1 MKYGMEKY
9 KFYIHQEKDGSTKI
23 VAVSTFGG
31 RNVKGV
37 AKCDPRDN
45 CDIEK
50 GKKLAALRCAQKIEK
65 KRYLNA
71 SMKYMNAAREADKAD
86 AYFEKMKS
94 YYMDTVDELENIQNE
109 LTELMMELN

>member
-50 GKKLAALRCAQKIEK
+50 GKKLAALRCAQKIEN
-65 KRYLNA
+65 KRLKQASRKYLEA
-71 SMKYMNAAREADKAD
+71 GIAADKAD
-86 AYFEKMKS
+86 AYFDKMKS
-94 YYMDTVDELENIQNE
+94 YYMDTVDELDNIQNE
-109 LTELMMELN
+109 LTELMTELN